1 MKLTDISPAIA
12 LTPLDGRY
20 HKATAPL
27 VEYMSEP
34 ALNRERMRV
43 EVEWMILLANGF
55 EGNGNQPIV
64 DGVKPF
70 TAEEQAFL
78 RAIPEDFGAEGIKQ
92 HAAHEAITH
101 HDVKA
106 VEYYIDDQIDKAPAE
121 LTNINDELKTLVHF
135 ACTSEDINN
144 LSIARCVKNAMENV
158 WTPEFKRIIDYLAG
172 KAEEFKDMPLLSLT
186 HGQPATPTTLGKELA
201 VYVYRLNRQL
211 KHIENQ
217 EYLGKINGAT
227 GTFGAHLAACPDVD
241 WIAVSREFV
250 TNRMGLTWNPLTTQI
265 ESHDWQAELYSTVS
279 HANRIMHNLC
289 VDVWMYISRGVFAQ
303 VPVKGATGSST
314 MPHKVNPIRFENAE
328 ANFEISCS
336 LLDTLSATLVE
347 SRWQRDLTDSTT
359 QRNIGSALGYSL
371 LALTNLMGGL
381 ESIHP
386 NTHVIERELDENW
399 EVLGEPIQTAMR
411 ACELKGLPGMDKP
424 YEKVKELMRGH
435 TINKEQVEQFI
446 DQQSFDPETA
456 ARLKALTP
464 ATYTGVFNDNRAVFS
479 QTQDAK
485 MRGYG
490 PGRFSFN
497 VKGGRCE
504 ACEGNGILQIEMHF
518 LPDVYVPCEVCKGAR
533 YNRETLEVKYKEK
546 TIADVLNMTVE
557 EAVVFF
563 ANQPK
568 IARKLQTLLDV
579 GLGYVTLGQSAT
591 TLSGG
596 EAQRVKLANE
606 LARRGTGK
614 TVYILDEPTTGLHIA
629 DVHRLI
635 EVLQKLVDV
644 GNTVIVIEHNLDLIK
659 CADHI
664 IDLGPEGGSA
674 GGEIVAEGT
683 PEQVAAVPGSF
694 TGQYLRPLL
703 ERDRAQRAAEA
714 EKH

>member
-1 MKLTDISPAIA
+1 MKLTDITPAIA

-20 HKATAPL
+20 HKQTAPL
-27 VEYMSEP
+27 VEYLSEP

-55 EGNGNQPIV
+55 DGNGNQPIV
-64 DGVKPF
+64 EGVEPF
-70 TAEEQAFL
+70 TDAEIAFL

-92 HAAHEAITH
+92 HAAHEAVTH

-106 VEYYIDDQIDKAPAE
+106 VEYYIDDQLDKAPAE
-121 LTNINDELKTLVHF
+121 LTHINDALKTLVHF

-144 LSIARCVKNAMENV
+144 LSTARCVKNSMEQV
-158 WTPEFKRIIDYLAG
+158 WTPAFKEIIDHLAA
-172 KAEEFKDMPLLSLT
+172 KAEEYKDKALLSLT

-241 WIAVSREFV
+241 WVAVSREFV

-328 ANFEISCS
+328 ANFELSCS

-359 QRNIGSALGYSL
+359 QRNIGSALGYSQ
-371 LALTNLMGGL
+371 LALYNLMGGL
-381 ESIHP
+381 KSIHP
-386 NTHVIERELDENW
+386 NDIVIERELDSNW

-411 ACELKGLPGMDKP
+411 ACELRGLPGMDKP

-435 TINKEQVEQFI
+435 EISKEAVERFI
-446 DQQSFDPETA
+446 DQQSFDPDTA

-464 ATYTGVFNDNRAVFS
+464 ATYTGVA
-479 QTQDAK
+479 
-485 MRGYG
+485 
-490 PGRFSFN
+490 
-497 VKGGRCE
+497 
-504 ACEGNGILQIEMHF
+504 
-518 LPDVYVPCEVCKGAR
+518 GA
-533 YNRETLEVKYKEK
+533 
-546 TIADVLNMTVE
+546 
-557 EAVVFF
+557 
-563 ANQPK
+563 
-568 IARKLQTLLDV
+568 
-579 GLGYVTLGQSAT
+579 
-591 TLSGG
+591 
-596 EAQRVKLANE
+596 
-606 LARRGTGK
+606 
-614 TVYILDEPTTGLHIA
+614 
-629 DVHRLI
+629 
-635 EVLQKLVDV
+635 LVD
-644 GNTVIVIEHNLDLIK
+644 
-659 CADHI
+659 
-664 IDLGPEGGSA
+664 
-674 GGEIVAEGT
+674 
-683 PEQVAAVPGSF
+683 F
-694 TGQYLRPLL
+694 
-703 ERDRAQRAAEA
+703 DR
-714 EKH
+714 

>member
-1 MKLTDISPAIA
+1 MNLTDITPAIA

-27 VEYMSEP
+27 VEYLSEP

-55 EGNGNQPIV
+55 DGNGNQPIV
-64 DGVKPF
+64 EGVKPF
-70 TAEEQAFL
+70 TETEIAFL
-78 RAIPEDFGAEGIKQ
+78 RAIPEDFGAEGIAR
-92 HAAHEAITH
+92 HAAHEAVTH

-106 VEYYIDDQIDKAPAE
+106 VEYYIDDQIDLAADR
-121 LTNINDELKTLVHF
+121 LGADTQLNDRIKTLVHF

-144 LSIARCVKNAMENV
+144 LSIARCVKNAMEQV
-158 WTPEFKRIIDYLAG
+158 WTPAFTAIIDHLAG
-172 KAEEFKDMPLLSLT
+172 KAEEYRSMPLLSLT

-201 VYVYRLNRQL
+201 VYVYRLRRQL
-211 KHIENQ
+211 RHLEDQ

-250 TNRMGLTWNPLTTQI
+250 EHRMGLTWNPLTTQI

-371 LALTNLMGGL
+371 LALHNLLGGL
-381 ESIHP
+381 GSIHP
-386 NTHVIERELDENW
+386 NEHAITAELDANW

-411 ACELKGLPGMDKP
+411 ACELRGLPGMDKP

-435 TINKEQVEQFI
+435 QISQEDVEAFI
-446 DQQSFDPETA
+446 DRQSFDPETA

-464 ATYTGVFNDNRAVFS
+464 ATYTGVA
-479 QTQDAK
+479 A
-485 MRGYG
+485 
-490 PGRFSFN
+490 
-497 VKGGRCE
+497 
-504 ACEGNGILQIEMHF
+504 
-518 LPDVYVPCEVCKGAR
+518 
-533 YNRETLEVKYKEK
+533 
-546 TIADVLNMTVE
+546 
-557 EAVVFF
+557 
-563 ANQPK
+563 
-568 IARKLQTLLDV
+568 
-579 GLGYVTLGQSAT
+579 
-591 TLSGG
+591 
-596 EAQRVKLANE
+596 
-606 LARRGTGK
+606 
-614 TVYILDEPTTGLHIA
+614 
-629 DVHRLI
+629 
-635 EVLQKLVDV
+635 KLVDF
-644 GNTVIVIEHNLDLIK
+644 
-659 CADHI
+659 A
-664 IDLGPEGGSA
+664 
-674 GGEIVAEGT
+674 
-683 PEQVAAVPGSF
+683 
-694 TGQYLRPLL
+694 R
-703 ERDRAQRAAEA
+703 
-714 EKH
+714 

>member
-144 LSIARCVKNAMENV
+144 LSIARCVKNAMEHV
-158 WTPEFKRIIDYLAG
+158 WTPEFKRIIDHLAG

-241 WIAVSREFV
+241 WVAVSREFV
-250 TNRMGLTWNPLTTQI
+250 ANRMGLTWNPLTTQI
-265 ESHDWQAELYSTVS
+265 ESHDWQAELYSTV
-279 HANRIMHNLC
+279 
-289 VDVWMYISRGVFAQ
+289 
-303 VPVKGATGSST
+303 
-314 MPHKVNPIRFENAE
+314 
-328 ANFEISCS
+328 
-336 LLDTLSATLVE
+336 
-347 SRWQRDLTDSTT
+347 RWQRDLTDSTT

-435 TINKEQVEQFI
+435 SIDKEQVEQFI

-464 ATYTGVFNDNRAVFS
+464 ATYTGVAS
-479 QTQDAK
+479 Q
-485 MRGYG
+485 
-490 PGRFSFN
+490 
-497 VKGGRCE
+497 
-504 ACEGNGILQIEMHF
+504 
-518 LPDVYVPCEVCKGAR
+518 
-533 YNRETLEVKYKEK
+533 
-546 TIADVLNMTVE
+546 
-557 EAVVFF
+557 
-563 ANQPK
+563 
-568 IARKLQTLLDV
+568 
-579 GLGYVTLGQSAT
+579 
-591 TLSGG
+591 
-596 EAQRVKLANE
+596 
-606 LARRGTGK
+606 
-614 TVYILDEPTTGLHIA
+614 
-629 DVHRLI
+629 
-635 EVLQKLVDV
+635 LV
-644 GNTVIVIEHNLDLIK
+644 
-659 CADHI
+659 A
-664 IDLGPEGGSA
+664 
-674 GGEIVAEGT
+674 
-683 PEQVAAVPGSF
+683 F
-694 TGQYLRPLL
+694 
-703 ERDRAQRAAEA
+703 DR
-714 EKH
+714 

>member
-43 EVEWMILLANGF
+43 EVGWMILLANGF

-158 WTPEFKRIIDYLAG
+158 WTPEFKRIIDHLAG

-265 ESHDWQAELYSTVS
+265 ESHDWQAELYSDV
-279 HANRIMHNLC
+279 ARFNRIAHNLAT
-289 VDVWMYISRGVFAQ
+289 DVWTYISLGYFHQRLSAQ
-303 VPVKGATGSST
+303 GSTGSST
-314 MPHKVNPIRFENAE
+314 MPHKVNPIRFENGE
-328 ANFEISCS
+328 ANLEISCS
-336 LLDTLSATLVE
+336 LLDTLAATLVT
-347 SRWQRDLTDSTT
+347 SRLQRDLTDSTT
-359 QRNIGSALGYSL
+359 QRNVGVALGHSL
-371 LALTNLMGGL
+371 LAVDNIRRGL
-381 ESIHP
+381 AG
-386 NTHVIERELDENW
+386 LDVDRARLEEDLEATW
-399 EVLGEPIQTAMR
+399 EVLGEPVQQAMR
-411 ACELKGLPGMDKP
+411 AAAVAGATGMADP
-424 YEKVKELMRGH
+424 YERLKELTRGKKVTPEGMREFISGLGMPDD
-435 TINKEQVEQFI
+435 VE
-446 DQQSFDPETA
+446 
-456 ARLKALTP
+456 ARLLALTP
-464 ATYTGVFNDNRAVFS
+464 ATYTG
-479 QTQDAK
+479 
-485 MRGYG
+485 
-490 PGRFSFN
+490 
-497 VKGGRCE
+497 
-504 ACEGNGILQIEMHF
+504 L
-518 LPDVYVPCEVCKGAR
+518 
-533 YNRETLEVKYKEK
+533 
-546 TIADVLNMTVE
+546 
-557 EAVVFF
+557 
-563 ANQPK
+563 
-568 IARKLQTLLDV
+568 
-579 GLGYVTLGQSAT
+579 
-591 TLSGG
+591 
-596 EAQRVKLANE
+596 
-606 LARRGTGK
+606 
-614 TVYILDEPTTGLHIA
+614 
-629 DVHRLI
+629 
-635 EVLQKLVDV
+635 
-644 GNTVIVIEHNLDLIK
+644 
-659 CADHI
+659 
-664 IDLGPEGGSA
+664 
-674 GGEIVAEGT
+674 
-683 PEQVAAVPGSF
+683 
-694 TGQYLRPLL
+694 
-703 ERDRAQRAAEA
+703 AAELVS
-714 EKH
+714 HLDD

>member
-20 HKATAPL
+20 HNATAPL
-27 VEYMSEP
+27 VEYLSEP

-70 TAEEQAFL
+70 TEAEKDYL
-78 RAIPEDFGAEGIKQ
+78 RSIPENFGAAGIAQ
-92 HAAHEAITH
+92 HAAHEAVTH

-106 VEYYIDDQIDKAPAE
+106 VEYYIDDLIDAAPAE
-121 LTNINDELKTLVHF
+121 FTNINERLKTLVHF

-144 LSIARCVKNAMENV
+144 LSTARCVKNAMEQV
-158 WTPEFKRIIDYLAG
+158 WTPAFKEIIDHLAE
-172 KAEEFKDMPLLSLT
+172 KAEENKDKALLSLT

-211 KHIENQ
+211 KHIESQ

-241 WIAVSREFV
+241 WVA
-250 TNRMGLTWNPLTTQI
+250 
-265 ESHDWQAELYSTVS
+265 VS

-303 VPVKGATGSST
+303 IPVKGATGSST

-359 QRNIGSALGYSL
+359 QRNIGSALGYSQ
-371 LALTNLMGGL
+371 LALYNLMGGL
-381 ESIHP
+381 KSIHP
-386 NTHVIERELDENW
+386 NDIVIERELDTNW

-411 ACELKGLPGMDKP
+411 ACELKGLPGMEKP

-435 TINKEQVEQFI
+435 EISKEAVEAFI
-446 DQQSFDPETA
+446 DQQSFDDETA

-464 ATYTGVFNDNRAVFS
+464 ATYTGW
-479 QTQDAK
+479 
-485 MRGYG
+485 
-490 PGRFSFN
+490 
-497 VKGGRCE
+497 
-504 ACEGNGILQIEMHF
+504 
-518 LPDVYVPCEVCKGAR
+518 
-533 YNRETLEVKYKEK
+533 
-546 TIADVLNMTVE
+546 
-557 EAVVFF
+557 
-563 ANQPK
+563 AN
-568 IARKLQTLLDV
+568 
-579 GLGYVTLGQSAT
+579 
-591 TLSGG
+591 
-596 EAQRVKLANE
+596 
-606 LARRGTGK
+606 
-614 TVYILDEPTTGLHIA
+614 
-629 DVHRLI
+629 
-635 EVLQKLVDV
+635 KLV
-644 GNTVIVIEHNLDLIK
+644 
-659 CADHI
+659 A
-664 IDLGPEGGSA
+664 
-674 GGEIVAEGT
+674 
-683 PEQVAAVPGSF
+683 F
-694 TGQYLRPLL
+694 
-703 ERDRAQRAAEA
+703 DR
-714 EKH
+714 

>member
-1 MKLTDISPAIA
+1 
-12 LTPLDGRY
+12 
-20 HKATAPL
+20 
-27 VEYMSEP
+27 
-34 ALNRERMRV
+34 MRV

-55 EGNGNQPIV
+55 SANGNQPIIP
-64 DGVKPF
+64 GVKPL
-70 TAEEQAFL
+70 TRAEQEYL
-78 RAIPEDFGAEGIKQ
+78 RAIPEQFGAEGIAR

-106 VEYYIDDQIDKAPAE
+106 VEYYIDDELDKAADTLGE
-121 LTNINDELKTLVHF
+121 DTQLTHLKTLVHF

-144 LSIARCVKNAMENV
+144 LSIARCVKNAIEQV
-158 WTPEFKRIIDYLAG
+158 WLPDAQAIVDLLTETAEQYRDMSLLA
-172 KAEEFKDMPLLSLT
+172 LT

-201 VYVYRLNRQL
+201 VFVHRLNRQL
-211 KHIENQ
+211 KHVREQ

-227 GTFGAHLAACPDVD
+227 GTFGAHLAALPDVD
-241 WIAVSREFV
+241 WIAVSQEFV

-464 ATYTGVFNDNRAVFS
+464 ATYTGVAS
-479 QTQDAK
+479 QLVAF
-485 MRGYG
+485 
-490 PGRFSFN
+490 GR
-497 VKGGRCE
+497 
-504 ACEGNGILQIEMHF
+504 
-518 LPDVYVPCEVCKGAR
+518 
-533 YNRETLEVKYKEK
+533 
-546 TIADVLNMTVE
+546 
-557 EAVVFF
+557 
-563 ANQPK
+563 
-568 IARKLQTLLDV
+568 
-579 GLGYVTLGQSAT
+579 
-591 TLSGG
+591 
-596 EAQRVKLANE
+596 
-606 LARRGTGK
+606 
-614 TVYILDEPTTGLHIA
+614 
-629 DVHRLI
+629 
-635 EVLQKLVDV
+635 
-644 GNTVIVIEHNLDLIK
+644 
-659 CADHI
+659 
-664 IDLGPEGGSA
+664 
-674 GGEIVAEGT
+674 
-683 PEQVAAVPGSF
+683 
-694 TGQYLRPLL
+694 
-703 ERDRAQRAAEA
+703 
-714 EKH
+714 

>member
-158 WTPEFKRIIDYLAG
+158 WTPEFKRIIDHLAG

-314 MPHKVNPIRFENAE
+314 MPHKVNPIRFENGE
-328 ANFEISCS
+328 ANFEISCA
-336 LLDTLSATLVE
+336 LLDSLAATLVT
-347 SRWQRDLTDSTT
+347 SRLQRDLTDSTT
-359 QRNIGSALGYSL
+359 QRNVGVALGHSL
-371 LALTNLMGGL
+371 LAISNVRGGL
-381 ESIHP
+381 GGLD
-386 NTHVIERELDENW
+386 VDERRLAEDLDATW
-399 EVLGEPIQTAMR
+399 EVLGEPVQQAMR
-411 ACELKGLPGMDKP
+411 AAAVAGATGMADP
-424 YEKVKELMRGH
+424 YERLKELTRGKRVTGQAMRDFIAELGMPAD
-435 TINKEQVEQFI
+435 VE
-446 DQQSFDPETA
+446 
-456 ARLKALTP
+456 ARLLALTP
-464 ATYTGVFNDNRAVFS
+464 GTY
-479 QTQDAK
+479 
-485 MRGYG
+485 
-490 PGRFSFN
+490 
-497 VKGGRCE
+497 
-504 ACEGNGILQIEMHF
+504 
-518 LPDVYVPCEVCKGAR
+518 
-533 YNRETLEVKYKEK
+533 
-546 TIADVLNMTVE
+546 
-557 EAVVFF
+557 
-563 ANQPK
+563 
-568 IARKLQTLLDV
+568 V
-579 GLGYVTLGQSAT
+579 GLAESLV
-591 TLSGG
+591 
-596 EAQRVKLANE
+596 RH
-606 LARRGTGK
+606 
-614 TVYILDEPTTGLHIA
+614 LD
-629 DVHRLI
+629 D
-635 EVLQKLVDV
+635 
-644 GNTVIVIEHNLDLIK
+644 
-659 CADHI
+659 
-664 IDLGPEGGSA
+664 
-674 GGEIVAEGT
+674 
-683 PEQVAAVPGSF
+683 
-694 TGQYLRPLL
+694 
-703 ERDRAQRAAEA
+703 
-714 EKH
+714 

>member
-121 LTNINDELKTLVHF
+121 LANINDELKTLVHF

-158 WTPEFKRIIDYLAG
+158 WTPEFKRIIDHLAG

-241 WIAVSREFV
+241 WVAVSREFV

-435 TINKEQVEQFI
+435 TIDKEQVEQFI

-464 ATYTGVFNDNRAVFS
+464 ATYTGVWDKIRTLF
-479 QTQDAK
+479 AK
-485 MRGYG
+485 TPEAQVRGYG

-504 ACEGNGILQIEMHF
+504 ACHGDGTLKIEMNF
-518 LPDVYVPCEVCKGAR
+518 LPDVYVDCEVCHGKR
-533 YNRETLEVKYKEK
+533 YNRETLEVTYNGK
-546 TIADVLNMTVE
+546 TVADILNMPIE
-557 EAVVFF
+557 EAADFF
-563 ANQPK
+563 KAYTGISRYLK
-568 IARKLQTLLDV
+568 TLVDV
-579 GLGYVTLGQSAT
+579 GLGYIRLGQPAP

-596 EAQRVKLANE
+596 ESQRVKLATE
-606 LARRGTGK
+606 LQRRSDGK
-614 TVYILDEPTTGLHIA
+614 TVYILDEPTTGLHFE
-629 DVHRLI
+629 DVNKLLK
-635 EVLQKLVDV
+635 VLQSLVDK
-644 GNTVIVIEHNLDLIK
+644 GNTVIVIEHNLDVIK
-659 CADHI
+659 EADWL
-664 IDLGPEGGSA
+664 IDLGPEGGD
-674 GGEIVAEGT
+674 GGGTIVTQGT
-683 PEQVAAVPGSF
+683 PEQVAECEASW
-694 TGQYLRPLL
+694 TGKFLKPML
-703 ERDRAQRAAEA
+703 
-714 EKH
+714 

>member
-1 MKLTDISPAIA
+1 M
-12 LTPLDGRY
+12 TPLDGRY

-78 RAIPEDFGAEGIKQ
+78 RAIPEDSAPK
-92 HAAHEAITH
+92 ASSSTPLMRPSPTTMM
-101 HDVKA
+101 KA

-158 WTPEFKRIIDYLAG
+158 WTPEFKRIIDHLAG

-359 QRNIGSALGYSL
+359 QRNIGSALGYSV
-371 LALTNLMGGL
+371 LALNNLMGGL
-381 ESIHP
+381 NSIHP
-386 NTHVIERELDENW
+386 NDIAIEAELDSNW

-411 ACELKGLPGMDKP
+411 ACELAGLPGMDKP

-446 DQQSFDPETA
+446 DQPVLRPGNRRSLEGSDP
-456 ARLKALTP
+456 RHLH
-464 ATYTGVFNDNRAVFS
+464 
-479 QTQDAK
+479 
-485 MRGYG
+485 
-490 PGRFSFN
+490 
-497 VKGGRCE
+497 RC
-504 ACEGNGILQIEMHF
+504 G
-518 LPDVYVPCEVCKGAR
+518 
-533 YNRETLEVKYKEK
+533 
-546 TIADVLNMTVE
+546 
-557 EAVVFF
+557 
-563 ANQPK
+563 QP
-568 IARKLQTLLDV
+568 
-579 GLGYVTLGQSAT
+579 
-591 TLSGG
+591 
-596 EAQRVKLANE
+596 
-606 LARRGTGK
+606 ARR
-614 TVYILDEPTTGLHIA
+614 
-629 DVHRLI
+629 
-635 EVLQKLVDV
+635 
-644 GNTVIVIEHNLDLIK
+644 
-659 CADHI
+659 
-664 IDLGPEGGSA
+664 
-674 GGEIVAEGT
+674 
-683 PEQVAAVPGSF
+683 F
-694 TGQYLRPLL
+694 RPL
-703 ERDRAQRAAEA
+703 R
-714 EKH
+714 